1 MWRPCARVR
10 GGAGGAALGVARAPG
25 GARTPLPPDLR
36 ARARGLLNVFIAH
49 HLGRRLKSVDFMAQV
64 GLD

>member
-1 MWRPCARVR
+1 VAVPAELLSGLR
-10 GGAGGAALGVARAPG
+10 ALQEGQ
-25 GARTPLPPDLR
+25 RTPLPAELR
-36 ARARGLLNVFIAH
+36 ARARGVLNVFISH

>member
-1 MWRPCARVR
+1 
-10 GGAGGAALGVARAPG
+10 ALLSGLRALQEG
-25 GARTPLPPDLR
+25 QRTPLPADLR
-36 ARARGLLNVFIAH
+36 ARARGLLNVFISH

>member
-1 MWRPCARVR
+1 LAVSLSALQNGSTVALP
-10 GGAGGAALGVARAPG
+10 AGTRK
-25 GARTPLPPDLR
+25 R
-36 ARARGLLNVFIAH
+36 ARELLNLFIAH